1 MELTNLLDVGKVW
14 LPSAQQQVRG
24 VTMDVQYAFRIPSDL
39 LDQLRAIAKDQDMTI
54 AQLFR
59 KLGRDCVED
68 YEKTVKSL
76 DTVSC
81 S

>member
-1 MELTNLLDVGKVW
+1 
-14 LPSAQQQVRG
+14 
-24 VTMDVQYAFRIPSDL
+24 MDVQYAFRIPSDL

-68 YEKTVKSL
+68 YEKSVKSL
-76 DTVSC
+76 DTVSY